1 MADNDEALA
10 GTALALNEDAK
21 AARRRK
27 PKAETPAPAPA
38 DDGRVRF
45 QLDDDQAAAL
55 REALADD
62 TGVGDPVADFWKDA
76 GTALG
81 FDPETLVL
89 IDLTDEGPVVV
100 KAVPTAAASAAGNME
115 PNGEAAQAYLDVD
128 RGEHSLDEEARTNAG
143 LELMEEAALG
153 MDIESATLVGDLTTG
168 LLEIVKNVQKP
179 WTAHS
184 QHEKRDLVAKI
195 EHIAKIVARQAVD
208 VVAADDRVT
217 VKAILEKIAIGDKT
231 MITLKLGAMPE
242 DDMADAIQSLFHAQK
257 KSVLIVTADAD
268 RHMGK
273 RREIVPPD
281 EEEFPFDAGSDAPKM
296 TDADIL
302 PVARRLVATHRKA
315 TVPFLQSEMR
325 ISHNAAVRALEAMQA
340 GGDIGPADE
349 SGLREV
355 LMPEPDDSDL
365 AAGGEAAEVRA
376 TNRTKK
382 PSNNNRATAGA

>member
-1 MADNDEALA
+1 MAENDDALA
-10 GTALALNEDAK
+10 ATALALNADAK
-21 AARRRK
+21 AERKRK
-27 PKAETPAPAPA
+27 PKADTPAPAPV

-89 IDLTDEGPVVV
+89 IDLTDDGPVIV
-100 KAVPTAAASAAGNME
+100 KAIPTTAASAAGNMVAAEAPVE
-115 PNGEAAQAYLDVD
+115 PADDAELGV
-128 RGEHSLDEEARTNAG
+128 DEEARTNAG
-143 LELMEEAALG
+143 LELMEDAALG
-153 MDIESATLVGDLTTG
+153 MDLESSTLVGDLTTG

-208 VVAADDRVT
+208 VVAADERVT
-217 VKAILEKIAIGDKT
+217 VKAVLEKIAIGDKT

-242 DDMADAIQSLFHAQK
+242 DEMADAIQSLFHAQK

-268 RHMGK
+268 RHMSK

-281 EEEFPFDAGSDAPKM
+281 EEELPFDAGSDAPKM

-302 PVARRLVATHRKA
+302 PVARRLIATHRKA

-340 GGDIGPADE
+340 AGDIGPADE

-355 LMPEPDDSDL
+355 IMPVPDDSDL
-365 AAGGEAAEVRA
+365 AGGGEPAEDA
-376 TNRTKK
+376 EDE
-382 PSNNNRATAGA
+382 SDEEAEQQ